1 MVLALHEHCGC
12 SCYYLLLLD
21 PSHHLSLCACP
32 LLVLCHSC
40 SCPHYYDGD
49 YDDAYP
55 QASPHG
61 MANALVAEGK
71 RIPDRLQHLL
81 LSRAHFP

>member
-1 MVLALHEHCGC
+1 MLF
-12 SCYYLLLLD
+12 LLLL
-21 PSHHLSLCACP
+21 LLLRRSLQY
-32 LLVLCHSC
+32 
-40 SCPHYYDGD
+40 HYD
-49 YDDAYP
+49 YS

>member
-1 MVLALHEHCGC
+1 MARAQRKGQGHAPRHRGTA
-12 SCYYLLLLD
+12 S
-21 PSHHLSLCACP
+21 P
-32 LLVLCHSC
+32 LPLTLTVTLTVTLTLTLTLT
-40 SCPHYYDGD
+40 
-49 YDDAYP
+49 